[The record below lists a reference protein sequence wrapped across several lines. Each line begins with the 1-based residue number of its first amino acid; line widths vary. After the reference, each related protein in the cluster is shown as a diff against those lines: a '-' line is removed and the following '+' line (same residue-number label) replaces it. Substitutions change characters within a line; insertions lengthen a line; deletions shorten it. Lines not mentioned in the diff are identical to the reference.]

1 MASCRRC
8 ATDLVHCHGTLV
20 RHTRGDV
27 ECSDP
32 GCEGRV
38 AVHDFVMAV
47 AAGRPTASE
56 ELGHREFV
64 LTYKASE
71 PTGPACLPAVR

>member
-8 ATDLVHCHGTLV
+8 TTDLVHCHGTLV
-20 RHTRGDV
+20 RHSGGDV

-38 AVHDFVMAV
+38 AVHDFVIRCGDVESGCCAQPPV
-47 AAGRPTASE
+47 RLPVPAGR
-56 ELGHREFV
+56 
-64 LTYKASE
+64 
-71 PTGPACLPAVR
+71 LPAPARSA

>member
-38 AVHDFVMAV
+38 AVHDFVIRCGDVESGCCAQQ
-47 AAGRPTASE
+47 TA
-56 ELGHREFV
+56 RV
-64 LTYKASE
+64 
-71 PTGPACLPAVR
+71 PLPARGRLAPARSA

>member
-20 RHTRGDV
+20 RHAEGDV

-32 GCEGRV
+32 GCAGRV
-38 AVHDFVMAV
+38 AVHDFVIRCADV
-47 AAGRPTASE
+47 ETGCCAGVLARRTQVPARGVPAARSA
-56 ELGHREFV
+56 
-64 LTYKASE
+64 
-71 PTGPACLPAVR
+71 